1 MEKEQ
6 VTLDIYPASKWKRI
20 LIFLGDLLINYCL
33 ATFLYSA
40 VVFNIA
46 SSATNYSSTLNE
58 SISLIDKR
66 LDILYQN
73 EVLYYEDSSI
83 YSFSDN
89 LTTSY
94 NYFLKSLIKNEDT
107 NVFKNYFIDI
117 KGLSSLKE
125 IYQKY
130 DNHDYFIYGEEIK
143 LNDELTS
150 YFSPLFDPSDSLSGE
165 GETKYTEFN
174 SNFFTPVYNYLLED
188 ISTNDLTY
196 EDNSYIEIS
205 LKLDE
210 IEAYSIKFNTV
221 CIYISF
227 FISSIILFIVFPLLF
242 KDRGT
247 LTMKLLKAKRIKI
260 SNSEYLTRRRYSI
273 ISINNILMNLSIMF
287 FIGMVY
293 VGFEEMFSYLSLF
306 FLSLAGIIYI
316 LINLSFLLINK
327 LNKSINE
334 LSTSTII
341 ISYDDLEEIYKAKG
355 YGKY

>member
-6 VTLDIYPASKWKRI
+6 VTLDIYPVSKRKRI

-94 NYFLKSLIKNEDT
+94 NYFLKSLINSEDT

-130 DNHDYFIYGEEIK
+130 DNHDYFIYGEEIE

-150 YFSPLFDPSDSLSGE
+150 YFSPLFDPSDSLSSE

-196 EDNSYIEIS
+196 QDNSYIEIS

-306 FLSLAGIIYI
+306 FLSLAGIIYV